1 MNLKDRNNFK
11 EFLKTTTLNQNQL
24 MSLSVKENQNL
35 SLFLYDNYIKNM
47 SYFGTTEIEIR
58 IKPNDDVY

>member
-1 MNLKDRNNFK
+1 
-11 EFLKTTTLNQNQL
+11 

-47 SYFGTTEIEIR
+47 SYFGTTEIEVR
-58 IKPNDDVY
+58 VKPNNDVY